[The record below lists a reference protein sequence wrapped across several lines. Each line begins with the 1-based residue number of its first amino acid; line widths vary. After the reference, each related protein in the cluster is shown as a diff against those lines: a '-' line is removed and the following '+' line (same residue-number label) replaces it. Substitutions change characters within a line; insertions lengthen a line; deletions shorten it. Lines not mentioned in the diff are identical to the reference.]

1 MKQPFIIGV
10 AGGSGSGKST
20 VTEQIVKSV
29 GRDDV
34 AVFLQDNYYLD
45 RSHLTPEERN
55 KINFDHPDA
64 FDWQL
69 MNKHLN
75 DLYHSLPIE
84 MPEYDFTTHTR
95 KIATQLVIPSKVI
108 IVEGIFALYDDSM
121 CKQMALRIFVDT
133 TADVRLMR
141 RLKRDLVER
150 SRTIESILTQY
161 NRFVRP
167 MYKKFVE
174 PTKQRAHII
183 IPHGSNTA
191 ALEMIVSRIQSV
203 LNGQHIKLEYD
214 ALYEEDGIEI

>member
-1 MKQPFIIGV
+1 MKPFIIGV

-20 VTEQIVKSV
+20 VTEQIIQSV
-29 GRDDV
+29 GINNV
-34 AVFLQDNYYLD
+34 SVFLQDNYYLD

-64 FDWQL
+64 FDWSLMKKQL
-69 MNKHLN
+69 D

-95 KIATQLVIPSKVI
+95 KLETKLIVPAKVI
-108 IVEGIFALYDDSM
+108 IVEGIFALYDEEM

-141 RLKRDLVER
+141 RLKRDIVER
-150 SRTIESILTQY
+150 ARTMDSVLTQY

-183 IPHGSNTA
+183 IPHGSNQA

-203 LNGQHIKLEYD
+203 LNGHQIKIEYD
-214 ALYEEDGIEI
+214 VLFEEDGIEI